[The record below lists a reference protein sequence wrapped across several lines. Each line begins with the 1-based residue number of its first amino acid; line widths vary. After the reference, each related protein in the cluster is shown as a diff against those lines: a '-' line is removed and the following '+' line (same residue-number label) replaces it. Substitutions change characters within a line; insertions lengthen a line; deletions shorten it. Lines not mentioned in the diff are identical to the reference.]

1 MSKVRDIGTA
11 PPAPMTSTA
20 KIRVEKN
27 GDLVLRLPG
36 SAKWG
41 ILAAQAEPLL
51 EHLLNQVRAARYR
64 RLGVPPLP
72 PEKAPV
78 LGPGRCHR
86 KRDGGQGIIG
96 QGCRRRRTHTGQCR
110 DKDGDY
116 TPALC
121 THQGRGRTTI
131 HFADGSGRPSEQR
144 CTHCY
149 QVTGPAPVT

>member
-11 PPAPMTSTA
+11 PPMPMKSTA
-20 KIRVEKN
+20 QIRVDKD

-36 SAKWG
+36 SAKWA
-41 ILAAQAEPLL
+41 ILAAEAEPLL
-51 EHLLNQVRAARYR
+51 ERLLIQVRNARYR
-64 RLGVPPLP
+64 KMGVPPRP

-86 KRDGGQGIIG
+86 KRDGGVGIIG
-96 QGCRRRRTHTGQCR
+96 QGCRRRRGHTGQCR
-110 DKDGDY
+110 DGSGDY
-116 TPALC
+116 TPAIC

-131 HFADGSGRPSEQR
+131 HFADGSGRHSEQR
-144 CTHCY
+144 CAHCY